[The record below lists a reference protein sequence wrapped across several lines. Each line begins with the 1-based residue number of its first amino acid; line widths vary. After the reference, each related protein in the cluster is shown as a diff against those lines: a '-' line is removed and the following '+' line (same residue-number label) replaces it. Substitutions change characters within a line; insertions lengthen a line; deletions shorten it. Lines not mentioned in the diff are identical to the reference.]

1 MRGNPKT
8 KKIDEERIKQNETNK
23 NNNKQTNKHKQ

>member
-8 KKIDEERIKQNETNK
+8 KKIDEERIKQNKKNQETNK
-23 NNNKQTNKHKQ
+23 Q